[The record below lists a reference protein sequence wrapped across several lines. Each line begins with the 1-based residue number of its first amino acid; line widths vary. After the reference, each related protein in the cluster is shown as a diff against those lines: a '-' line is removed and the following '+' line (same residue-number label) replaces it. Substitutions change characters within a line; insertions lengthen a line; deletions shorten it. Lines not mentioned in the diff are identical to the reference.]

1 MFKDEMT
8 PKERMEAF
16 SKGEEMDRIPVVP
29 DMGVTMSDYLGY
41 KTWDYYS
48 NSDVIADTEVA
59 LFKRFYHDSI
69 SVSTTLRGMAE
80 AMGTEIWY
88 PEDGIS
94 QLKEPVVKKV
104 EDIEKLKIINPLK
117 DGKLPVLIEALEK
130 IRDQVRDVA
139 SIGAAMTGP
148 FSVAASVLGTETL
161 LRWMVKKKDALHKI
175 MDIITINN
183 GEYIK
188 EVGSRGFGM
197 GFADPVSSTTLIRKK
212 QFEEFSLPYLKRNI
226 ADVKKYCGSSA
237 GLHICGDSKDLWPL
251 LKDSG
256 IGNFSLDNCESLLEA
271 KEILGNDIVIT
282 GNVPPVDVMYL
293 GNTEDVKKSVK
304 ECIDIG
310 YDSPCGYVLSTGCQ
324 IPKGTKMENIDA
336 FMEYGREFGNYK
348 RLKELKNETK

>member
-130 IRDQVRDVA
+130 IRDQVGDVA

-161 LRWMVKKKDALHKI
+161 LRWMVKKKDAVHKI

-188 EVGSRGFGM
+188 EVGSRGLRNCGLW
-197 GFADPVSSTTLIRKK
+197 SW
-212 QFEEFSLPYLKRNI
+212 LKRR
-226 ADVKKYCGSSA
+226 S
-237 GLHICGDSKDLWPL
+237 P
-251 LKDSG
+251 
-256 IGNFSLDNCESLLEA
+256 
-271 KEILGNDIVIT
+271 
-282 GNVPPVDVMYL
+282 
-293 GNTEDVKKSVK
+293 KSRF
-304 ECIDIG
+304 D
-310 YDSPCGYVLSTGCQ
+310 
-324 IPKGTKMENIDA
+324 
-336 FMEYGREFGNYK
+336 R
-348 RLKELKNETK
+348 KNRTC

>member
-130 IRDQVRDVA
+130 I
-139 SIGAAMTGP
+139 
-148 FSVAASVLGTETL
+148 
-161 LRWMVKKKDALHKI
+161 
-175 MDIITINN
+175 
-183 GEYIK
+183 
-188 EVGSRGFGM
+188 
-197 GFADPVSSTTLIRKK
+197 
-212 QFEEFSLPYLKRNI
+212 
-226 ADVKKYCGSSA
+226 
-237 GLHICGDSKDLWPL
+237 
-251 LKDSG
+251 
-256 IGNFSLDNCESLLEA
+256 
-271 KEILGNDIVIT
+271 
-282 GNVPPVDVMYL
+282 
-293 GNTEDVKKSVK
+293 
-304 ECIDIG
+304 
-310 YDSPCGYVLSTGCQ
+310 
-324 IPKGTKMENIDA
+324 
-336 FMEYGREFGNYK
+336 
-348 RLKELKNETK
+348 